1 MLDKENVKG
10 KKFLR
15 FLMNAR
21 QFPSKEYDDDD
32 FISTRFEKTKDL
44 VNNAFISVFLLFFK
58 NNRKNVWKSLFL
70 SLISKINWKKLF
82 ADLCSSNNVA
92 SDKVKIIDESRK
104 KKKSSTLKWIRALL
118 ILEVSLF
125 FFATSIIH
133 LKLLFFVVAT
143 CEQQKKLKQKMY

>member
-1 MLDKENVKG
+1 VLDKENVKG

-58 NNRKNVWKSLFL
+58 NNRKNV
-70 SLISKINWKKLF
+70 
-82 ADLCSSNNVA
+82 
-92 SDKVKIIDESRK
+92 
-104 KKKSSTLKWIRALL
+104 
-118 ILEVSLF
+118 
-125 FFATSIIH
+125 
-133 LKLLFFVVAT
+133 
-143 CEQQKKLKQKMY
+143 